1 MIGSASEYELTRTKL
16 ANVRET
22 IGRIESRP
30 ESNTAAR
37 AASLRSLRAYANQLV
52 EEMIRYE
59 IDEGIQPRTNQREAI
74 SGIR

>member
-1 MIGSASEYELTRTKL
+1 MISSASEYELTRSKL

-22 IGRIESRP
+22 IGRIEGRA
-30 ESNTAAR
+30 ESNSAAR

-59 IDEGIQPRTNQREAI
+59 IAQGIQPRTHQREAI